1 MVVRQQEAEQR
12 QVAGQAAAAA
22 VQARKQVV
30 LAILH
35 RYRQVREAMA
45 AMDFQHHQIMVL
57 GVAVVQVPWAQMEHL
72 LQAVTAALVLLIQSQ
87 AVL

>member
-1 MVVRQQEAEQR
+1 MA
-12 QVAGQAAAAA
+12 AQAAAAA

-45 AMDFQHHQIMVL
+45 AMDFQADQIMVL

-72 LQAVTAALVLLIQSQ
+72 LQVVTAALVLLIQSQ

>member
-1 MVVRQQEAEQR
+1 M
-12 QVAGQAAAAA
+12 AGQAAAAA

-45 AMDFQHHQIMVL
+45 AMDFQADQIMVL
-57 GVAVVQVPWAQMEHL
+57 AVAVVQVPWAQMEHL

>member
-1 MVVRQQEAEQR
+1 M
-12 QVAGQAAAAA
+12 AGQAAAAA

-45 AMDFQHHQIMVL
+45 AMDSQHHQIMVL